1 MAGVADEG
9 ETHGEVVWAGVGG
22 FKTVNPKFSQFGEVI
37 VLDGSVAHA
46 ALPKETKVI
55 TSLLEEAEL
64 ARGQQ

>member
-1 MAGVADEG
+1 MDPATKVYSVISTAD
-9 ETHGEVVWAGVGG
+9 
-22 FKTVNPKFSQFGEVI
+22 KTVNPKFSQFGEVI

-46 ALPKETKVI
+46 ALPRETKVI

>member
-1 MAGVADEG
+1 MISTAD
-9 ETHGEVVWAGVGG
+9 
-22 FKTVNPKFSQFGEVI
+22 KTVNPKFSQFGEVI

-46 ALPKETKVI
+46 ALPRETKVI